1 MPTLMTIHIYIWT
14 KKKFTNKYL
23 DKEVVNITK
32 YLNFQFCRQPYLM
45 TIHILLFGTLIMKV

>member
-23 DKEVVNITK
+23 DKEVVIITK
-32 YLNFQFCRQPYLM
+32 YIKFQFCRQPYFI
-45 TIHILLFGTLIMKV
+45 TIHILLFVTLIMKV